1 MASLHVR
8 NVDDD
13 IVARLKER
21 AVRHGRSAEAE
32 HREILKTVLNE
43 EEQAR
48 LRKELWLARTDALRR
63 SLEGRHHTPS
73 EVLLQES
80 RDER

>member
-8 NVDDD
+8 NIEDD

-21 AVRHGRSAEAE
+21 AARNGRSAEAE
-32 HREILKTVLNE
+32 HRAILREALDNE
-43 EEQAR
+43 SAAAR
-48 LRKELWLARTDALRR
+48 KAEWLARADAFRT

-73 EVLLQES
+73 EVLLRES

>member
-13 IVARLKER
+13 VVERLKAR
-21 AVRHGRSAEAE
+21 ASQNGRSAEAE
-32 HREILKTVLNE
+32 HRAILK
-43 EEQAR
+43 A
-48 LRKELWLARTDALRR
+48 ALVWDERPRVDIEDWQRR
-63 SLEGRHHTPS
+63 AAAFRESLKDRVHTPS
-73 EVLLQES
+73 EVLLRES